1 MTRELIMVL
10 DDQELM
16 RDSLREVLSRAGY
29 RVRAFAAGAEAL
41 KALAGGGYDL
51 LITDMKM
58 PGMDGLEVLAEA
70 RRVSPAL
77 AVVVITAYGTVET
90 AVEAMRRGAFD
101 YIQKPFKPEEIELL
115 VARALEHRRLV
126 AENEY
131 LRSEVRREWSP
142 EEMVGREGGLAAVW
156 AEVVKVARTSATVLI
171 RGETGTGK
179 ELVARAI
186 HYGSDRGSRP
196 FVRVNC
202 AALSAG
208 LLESELFGHEK
219 GAFTGAGT
227 ERVGRFELAEG
238 GSLLLDE
245 ISEMSVELQG
255 KLLRV
260 LQERE
265 FERVGSSEPRRA
277 DVRVIATSNRDLEKY
292 MAEGRFRQDLFF
304 RLNVVPISVP
314 PLRARKGDLGAL
326 VEHFLRRLARE
337 MGAQFQR
344 AAPEALAVLAAYDWP
359 GNVRE
364 LANVIERAAVLYP
377 AAELR
382 REHVEPSI
390 RSAFPAAPPAASG
403 ESPVK
408 SLDELEREA
417 IIAAYRRF
425 NGERRK
431 IAETL
436 GISERT
442 LRDKLRRYK
451 EEGAAL

>member
-1 MTRELIMVL
+1 
-10 DDQELM
+10 
-16 RDSLREVLSRAGY
+16 
-29 RVRAFAAGAEAL
+29 
-41 KALAGGGYDL
+41 
-51 LITDMKM
+51 MKM

-142 EEMVGREGGLAAVW
+142 EEMVGREGGLATVW

-390 RSAFPAAPPAASG
+390 RSALPAAPPAASG
-403 ESPVK
+403 EAPVK